1 MPYLVVSQPDVI
13 SEPGS
18 ECGPEGENGTTEEQG
33 PLTTI
38 KLSMQKSRCM
48 MNE

>member
-1 MPYLVVSQPDVI
+1 MPFLVVSQPDVT

-18 ECGPEGENGTTEEQG
+18 ECSPEGENGATKEQRLLPTT
-33 PLTTI
+33 
-38 KLSMQKSRCM
+38 KLSMQKSRGM